1 MGDIYF
7 APMEGI
13 VTATY
18 RKVYRKYYKGVDRF
32 YTPFLA
38 ANQNHKFRRREKQ
51 EYIPYAPDTVPQ
63 VLTSSAQD
71 FLWAA
76 GELSE
81 AGYSEININM
91 GCPSATVVTKGR
103 GAGMLA
109 DKEKL
114 DEFLYEIYSSGMVS
128 TLKLSD
134 PGKRGLDD
142 VHSEISSDS
151 GLKSEA
157 GLPAVSIKTRI
168 GMESHDE
175 VYELIDIWK
184 KYPIKEIIVHPRV
197 RADFY
202 ENEPDL
208 EAFEAICREF
218 SKDYRTGADDKAGKP
233 EGGGCESISDGQDPA
248 KTMITYNG
256 DIRSSDDVFR
266 LRERFGEDLNIMIG
280 RGFLIDPALAER
292 IAGSD
297 HGITDPIKKEQAG
310 QDTHLS
316 GIMESE
322 STVANISTPGTA
334 EYNRRLGSFL
344 TDLWDEYEQVLD
356 SERDVLFKM
365 KELWSWLGL
374 NFQEADRELKM
385 IRKTIKKAEYMA
397 AVREIL
403 SR

>member
-1 MGDIYF
+1 MSDIYF

-18 RKVYRKYYKGVDRF
+18 RKIYRKYYKGVDRF

-51 EYIPYAPDTVPQ
+51 EYRPYAPDTVPQ

-114 DEFLYEIYSSGMVS
+114 DEFLYEIFSSG
-128 TLKLSD
+128 
-134 PGKRGLDD
+134 
-142 VHSEISSDS
+142 S
-151 GLKSEA
+151 GLES

-218 SKDYRTGADDKAGKP
+218 SKEDRTEAD
-233 EGGGCESISDGQDPA
+233 CEAVSDGQDP
-248 KTMITYNG
+248 TNTTVTYNG
-256 DIRSSDDVFR
+256 DIRSTDDAIR
-266 LRERFGEDLNIMIG
+266 LRERFGEYLNIMIG

-292 IAGSD
+292 IKC
-297 HGITDPIKKEQAG
+297 T
-310 QDTHLS
+310 
-316 GIMESE
+316 
-322 STVANISTPGTA
+322 
-334 EYNRRLGSFL
+334 NRREKEESNKRLYDFL

-365 KELWSWLGL
+365 KELWSWLGM
-374 NFQEADRELKM
+374 NFPEADRELKM
-385 IRKTIKKAEYMA
+385 IRKTVKKAEYMA

>member
-18 RKVYRKYYKGVDRF
+18 RKIYGKYYKGVDRF

-63 VLTSSAQD
+63 VLTSSAPD

-109 DKEKL
+109 DKNRL
-114 DEFLYEIYSSGMVS
+114 DEFFYEIYSSGKVS
-128 TLKLSD
+128 TLKTLEL
-134 PGKRGLDD
+134 GNERLDD
-142 VHSEISSDS
+142 VHSEITSES
-151 GLKSEA
+151 GLGSKSR
-157 GLPAVSIKTRI
+157 LPEVSIKTRI
-168 GMESHDE
+168 GIESHDE

-202 ENEPDL
+202 ENAPDL
-208 EAFEAICREF
+208 DTFEAIRMAF
-218 SKDYRTGADDKAGKP
+218 LQDDRIGADDKAGKS
-233 EGGGCESISDGQDPA
+233 ERGDCEQVSDSQDPA
-248 KTMITYNG
+248 KPMITYNG
-256 DIRSSDDVFR
+256 DIRSTDDVLR
-266 LRERFGEDLNIMIG
+266 LRDRFGEDLNIMIG
-280 RGFLIDPALAER
+280 RGFLIDPALAEK

-297 HGITDPIKKEQAG
+297 HGKTDPIKKEQTE
-310 QDTHLS
+310 QDIHIN
-316 GIMESE
+316 GIMGTGAAE
-322 STVANISTPGTA
+322 AKISIPGTT

-365 KELWSWLGL
+365 KELWSWLGQ
-374 NFQEADRELKM
+374 NFPEADRELKT
-385 IRKTIKKAEYMA
+385 IRKTVKKTEYIA
-397 AVREIL
+397 AVRGIL

>member
-1 MGDIYF
+1 MSDIYF

-18 RKVYRKYYKGVDRF
+18 RKVYRKYFKGVDRF

-76 GELSE
+76 GEISE
-81 AGYSEININM
+81 AGYNEININM

-109 DKEKL
+109 DKTRLE
-114 DEFLYEIYSSGMVS
+114 EFLYEIFSSG
-128 TLKLSD
+128 
-134 PGKRGLDD
+134 
-142 VHSEISSDS
+142 S
-151 GLKSEA
+151 GLES

-168 GMESHDE
+168 GMESRDE

-208 EAFEAICREF
+208 EAFETIRREF
-218 SKDYRTGADDKAGKP
+218 SKEDRTEAD
-233 EGGGCESISDGQDPA
+233 CEAVSDGQDP
-248 KTMITYNG
+248 TNTTVTYNG
-256 DIRSSDDVFR
+256 DIRSTDDAIR

-280 RGFLIDPALAER
+280 RGLLIDPALAER
-292 IAGSD
+292 IADID
-297 HGITDPIKKEQAG
+297 HRIEDPIKKEQAD
-310 QDTHLS
+310 QDIHIND
-316 GIMESE
+316 IMEPE
-322 STVANISTPGTA
+322 PTVANISTPGTA
-334 EYNRRLGSFL
+334 EYNKRLCGFL
-344 TDLWDEYEQVLD
+344 TDLWEEYEQVLD

-365 KELWSWLGL
+365 KELWSWLGM
-374 NFQEADRELKM
+374 NFPEADRELKM
-385 IRKTIKKAEYMA
+385 IRKTVKKAEYMA